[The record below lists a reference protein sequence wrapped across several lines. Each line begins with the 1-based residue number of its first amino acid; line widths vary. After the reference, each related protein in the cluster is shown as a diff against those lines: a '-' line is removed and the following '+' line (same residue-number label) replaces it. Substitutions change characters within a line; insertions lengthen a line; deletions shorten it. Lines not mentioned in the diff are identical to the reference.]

1 MKYKV
6 KDIQQERGNMKKG
19 TILSGMRPTGALHL
33 GNYFGALENWVKLQ
47 DEYDCYF
54 FVADWHALTT
64 GYEDT
69 SKIKENINDLV
80 IDWLSAGLDPEKCTF
95 FLQSDIKEHAEL
107 HLLFSMTTP
116 LSWLFRCPTY
126 KDQLAQMKDKNI
138 TTYGFLGYPCLQAA
152 DILLYKADFVPV
164 GEDQLPHLELTREV
178 ARRFN
183 FLYGE
188 VFSEPQPK
196 LTKAKVLPGIDG
208 RKMSKSYG
216 NTIALSNSPEEVRKK
231 VSLMITDPARIRKD
245 DPGHPEVCAVFA
257 FHKVFNE
264 EEVQDIECRCCEGKI
279 GCVQCKRNLADKM
292 VNYMTPI
299 YERRQ
304 EYLKKPGLIR
314 EIVANGNENARKNA
328 RKTME
333 EVRRAMKIDW

>member
-1 MKYKV
+1 
-6 KDIQQERGNMKKG
+6 MKKG

-47 DEYDCYF
+47 DEYNCYF

-69 SKIKENINDLV
+69 SSIKNNIDDVV
-80 IDWLSAGLDPEKCTF
+80 IDWLSAGLDPEKCTM
-95 FLQSDIKEHAEL
+95 FLQSKIMEHAEL

-116 LSWLFRCPTY
+116 LSWLLRCPTY
-126 KDQLAQMKDKNI
+126 KDQIAQLKDKNI
-138 TTYGFLGYPCLQAA
+138 TTYGFLGYPNLQAA
-152 DILLYKADFVPV
+152 DILIYKADFVPV
-164 GEDQLPHLELTREV
+164 GEDQLPHLELTREI

-183 FLYGE
+183 HIYTE
-188 VFSEPQPK
+188 VFPEPQPK
-196 LTKAKVLPGIDG
+196 LTKAKVLPGLDG

-216 NTIALSNSPEEVRKK
+216 NTIALSDSPDEVRKK
-231 VSLMITDPARIRKD
+231 VSTMITDPARVRKD

-264 EEVQDIECRCCEGKI
+264 IEIPEIEQQCTGGKI
-279 GCVQCKRNLADKM
+279 GCVQCKRNLANKM
-292 VNYMTPI
+292 VEYMTPI

-304 EYLKKPGLIR
+304 QILQKPEMVR
-314 EIVANGNENARKNA
+314 EVIEHGNENARKIA
-328 RKTME
+328 QKTME
-333 EVRRAMKIDW
+333 EVRSAMKIDW